1 MKSIFLIGDSISL
14 YYHKYLKEIL
24 NDEAYYSRKGN
35 EDEIKSALNTPNNPY
50 GANGGDSELVVS
62 YMENMVENGKKYDLL
77 LVNCGLHD
85 IRIDR
90 ENLKRQI
97 SEEKYKQ
104 NLEKIVKL
112 ALKITNKLIWINT
125 THVNNKI
132 HNSREYGYLRFNEDV
147 IKYNEIANEIM
158 NKSNIEI
165 IDLYKFTKS
174 IEGDDMYKDH
184 VHFKDNISKKQAKYI
199 YDNIKKYI

>member
-1 MKSIFLIGDSISL
+1 MKNMFLIGDSISL

-24 NDEAYYSRKGN
+24 NGKVYYSRKGN
-35 EDEIKSALNTPNNPY
+35 EDEIKSALNTPKNPY

-62 YMENMVENGKKYDLL
+62 YMENMVQNGKKYDLL

-85 IRIDR
+85 IRVGR

-147 IKYNEIANEIM
+147 IKYNEIAKEIM

-184 VHFKDNISKKQAKYI
+184 VHFKDNISKKQAEYI

>member
-1 MKSIFLIGDSISL
+1 MKNMFLIGDSISL

-24 NDEAYYSRKGN
+24 NGKVYYFRKGN
-35 EDEIKSALNTPNNPY
+35 EDEIKSALNTPNDPY

-85 IRIDR
+85 IRVDR

-184 VHFKDNISKKQAKYI
+184 VHYKDNISKKQAEYI

>member
-1 MKSIFLIGDSISL
+1 MKNIFLIGDSISL

-24 NDEAYYSRKGN
+24 NGKAYYSRKGN

-50 GANGGDSELVVS
+50 GANGGDSNLVVN

-85 IRIDR
+85 IRVDR
-90 ENLKRQI
+90 ETLKRQV
-97 SEEKYKQ
+97 SEQKYKQ
-104 NLEKIVKL
+104 NIEKIVEL
-112 ALKITNKLIWINT
+112 ALKISNKLIWINT
-125 THVNNKI
+125 THVNDNI
-132 HNSREYGYLRFNEDV
+132 HNKREDGYLRFNKDV
-147 IKYNEIANEIM
+147 IKYNEIVKGIM
-158 NKSNIEI
+158 KENNIKI

-174 IEGDDMYKDH
+174 IENDEMYKDH
-184 VHFKDNISKKQAKYI
+184 IHFKDNISKKQAEYI

>member
-1 MKSIFLIGDSISL
+1 MKNMFLIGDSISL

-24 NDEAYYSRKGN
+24 NGKVYYFRKGN

-184 VHFKDNISKKQAKYI
+184 VHFIDNISKKQAEYI